1 MTRAWLLAAALAVA
15 ADEARSA
22 DATVATYVAT
32 YRVDYK
38 GKDAG
43 TAELAVRR
51 LPDGDVYEF
60 TSTIVVKG
68 MLKLVRPKP
77 AVERSLFRV
86 EAGGVRPLEFWY
98 EDGSRSGEDNVHVVF
113 DWDRGIATINGAQ
126 ARREL
131 TVPAGTLDRGSL
143 QVARMRDLAAAGTL
157 GSYTIADDDSVA
169 EYDYTDG
176 GTATITTEAGTHT
189 TRVMT
194 QQRAGSS
201 RATSVWFAPDLRFLP
216 VRIEQRR
223 DGEVQ
228 TALELVSVSGLAANP

>member
-1 MTRAWLLAAALAVA
+1 MTRAWLLAAALAAA

-43 TAELAVRR
+43 TAELAVRE
-51 LPDGDVYEF
+51 LPDGVYEF

-68 MLKLVRPKP
+68 MLKLARPKP

-113 DWDRGIATINGAQ
+113 DWNRGVATVNGAQ

-143 QVARMRDLAAAGTL
+143 QVARMRDLAATGTL
-157 GSYTIADDDSVA
+157 DSYTIADDDSVA
-169 EYDYTDG
+169 EYEYTDG
-176 GTATITTEAGTHT
+176 GTATITTKAGSHA

-201 RATSVWFAPDLRFLP
+201 RTTSVWFAPDLRFLP

-228 TALELVSVSGLAANP
+228 TALELVSVNGLTANP